1 MSLNSDS
8 DVRPKPDTAAP
19 GDEARLPPHRA
30 PGGGDDS
37 VVVPASVANLG
48 PGFDTLGVAVQLYLR
63 ARIVDVRDDGG
74 TRLEVVHSA
83 PPVRGQNALERGFE
97 AAARR
102 SGKPAPTVRVEV
114 ASSIPMA
121 AGLGSSAAATVAGVR
136 LFESVTA
143 PLADAVALGA
153 ATDVEGHADN
163 AAPALFG
170 GLTSVVQVEGSDPI
184 ALQWAWPAEVQ
195 LVVATPAV
203 GLATA
208 KARAALPA
216 ALSRADAIFNLQ
228 RVLSLV
234 HALQSR
240 EYERIREAVKDRWH
254 QPARAS
260 LVPLLREAL
269 AMDDP
274 SVLGVFLSGA
284 GPSVA
289 VMASRDFARLEQRL
303 LSMYE
308 RAGMS
313 ATIRTLAVH
322 LAPSR
327 PVPFPHAG
335 AGQWAH
341 VEASQGRTTV

>member
-1 MSLNSDS
+1 
-8 DVRPKPDTAAP
+8 
-19 GDEARLPPHRA
+19 
-30 PGGGDDS
+30 
-37 VVVPASVANLG
+37 
-48 PGFDTLGVAVQLYLR
+48 
-63 ARIVDVRDDGG
+63 
-74 TRLEVVHSA
+74 
-83 PPVRGQNALERGFE
+83 
-97 AAARR
+97 
-102 SGKPAPTVRVEV
+102 
-114 ASSIPMA
+114 
-121 AGLGSSAAATVAGVR
+121 
-136 LFESVTA
+136 
-143 PLADAVALGA
+143 
-153 ATDVEGHADN
+153 
-163 AAPALFG
+163 
-170 GLTSVVQVEGSDPI
+170 
-184 ALQWAWPAEVQ
+184 VQ

-216 ALSRADAIFNLQ
+216 VLSRADAIFNLQ

-303 LSMYE
+303 LSIYE